1 MIRVL
6 IVGDIRLYSEGLADV
21 LGRRSDM
28 RITGIASNHHQ
39 CLDQVRA
46 NAPDVT
52 LIDMAMPESLQ
63 TVKAIRDLGP
73 EVKVVALAVPELESE
88 IITCV
93 EAGVAGYVPREASLA
108 DLTAAVLGAVKG
120 EFRCPPRMV
129 GTLVKRISVLAAR
142 DPIARTAP
150 VLTGRE
156 AEIVVLIDRGLTNK
170 EIAAR
175 LGVSP
180 YTVKSHIHR
189 TLRKLKVNRRS
200 EAAAWMRRQLNR
212 RSHV

>member
-1 MIRVL
+1 MIKVL

-21 LGRRSDM
+21 LGRRRDM
-28 RITGIASNHHQ
+28 RVTGIASDHHQ

-52 LIDMAMPESLQ
+52 LIDMAMPDSLQ
-63 TVKAIRDLGP
+63 TVKAIRDLEP

-108 DLTAAVLGAVKG
+108 DLIASVLGAVKG
-120 EFRCPPRMV
+120 ELRCPPRMV
-129 GTLVKRISVLAAR
+129 GTLVKRISVLAAC

-150 VLTGRE
+150 VLTRRE

-175 LGVSP
+175 LGCSP
-180 YTVKSHIHR
+180 YTVKTHIHNA
-189 TLRKLKVNRRS
+189 LKKIKVSHRS

-212 RSHV
+212 RSLV

>member
-1 MIRVL
+1 MIKVL
-6 IVGDIRLYSEGLADV
+6 IVGDIRLYSEGLAEV
-21 LGRRSDM
+21 LGRRRDM
-28 RITGIASNHHQ
+28 RVTGIASDHHQ

-63 TVKAIRDLGP
+63 TVRAIRDLHP

-93 EAGVAGYVPREASLA
+93 EAGVAGYVPREASLV
-108 DLTAAVLGAVKG
+108 DLTAAVLDAVKG

-129 GTLVKRISVLAAR
+129 GTLVKRISVLASR

-156 AEIVVLIDRGLTNK
+156 AEIVALIDRGLTNK

-180 YTVKSHIHR
+180 YTVKNHIHK
-189 TLRKLKVNRRS
+189 TLKKLKMNHRS

-212 RSHV
+212 RSAV